1 MTPEH
6 KHIAGLELA
15 RTELPKTSTRNYLLA
30 LDELIEQAKA
40 APEPVQGEAV
50 EVVACWLQSVWPGV
64 DIVVLGD
71 PADIYQATT
80 DTKHPLMTVAQ
91 HRRITA
97 AAKPDA
103 ELVELLGEAL
113 PAVRYE
119 AQRGDAK
126 GDEYR
131 DLLKRID
138 AKLAE
143 LRNPEQRAT
152 PLPRTCRQRLMAEG
166 KPYPKSGCWACGDMS
181 PKWRE
186 CDQALAELSKGES

>member
-1 MTPEH
+1 MSDKPIPPSVAEH
-6 KHIAGLELA
+6 
-15 RTELPKTSTRNYLLA
+15 A
-30 LDELIEQAKA
+30 LQACLRENGEQI
-40 APEPVQGEAV
+40 G
-50 EVVACWLQSVWPGV
+50 
-64 DIVVLGD
+64 
-71 PADIYQATT
+71 
-80 DTKHPLMTVAQ
+80 M
-91 HRRITA
+91 A

-143 LRNPEQRAT
+143 LR
-152 PLPRTCRQRLMAEG
+152 
-166 KPYPKSGCWACGDMS
+166 
-181 PKWRE
+181 
-186 CDQALAELSKGES
+186 KGES